1 MINNSYNYYVAS
13 HSTDLLKSQEKFML
27 LAIAVIK
34 KDMKSNAKKESP
46 RGLQHLKTLYK

>member
-34 KDMKSNAKKESP
+34 KDMQKRKVRVGCN
-46 RGLQHLKTLYK
+46 T